1 MTAACTTFDQV
12 EFRAATSVA
21 LANRTRRVRDGF
33 LAATLGKIL
42 LVFLNHKLGQLRES
56 LRSGSLDNLSREQL
70 QEVAALLKQ
79 LTTSLLRLV
88 EDSELQSHRVLAAD
102 LSETEHR
109 VEGFESILENIYLAL
124 DPEFKIAVSSA
135 IDQLRLGVEESA
147 TVSR

>member
-12 EFRAATSVA
+12 EYRAATSVA
-21 LANRTRRVRDGF
+21 LANRARHVRDGF
-33 LAATLGKIL
+33 VAAILGKFL
-42 LVFLNHKLGQLRES
+42 LALLTHKLDQLRQS
-56 LRSGSLDNLSREQL
+56 LRSGSLDKLNQDQL

-79 LTTSLLRLV
+79 LITSLLRLI
-88 EDSELQSHRVLAAD
+88 EDSELRSHAFLTAD
-102 LSETEHR
+102 LAEIEEK

-147 TVSR
+147 AVSR